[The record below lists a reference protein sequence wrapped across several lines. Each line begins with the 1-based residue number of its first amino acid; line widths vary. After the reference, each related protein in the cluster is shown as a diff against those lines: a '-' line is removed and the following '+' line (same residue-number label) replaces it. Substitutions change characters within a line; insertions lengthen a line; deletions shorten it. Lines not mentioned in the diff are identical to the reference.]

1 MTAMIKAILFD
12 FFNTLVCY
20 EPSREQVYSEMSKEL
35 GFNIEPRAF
44 SKPIQAADTFWR
56 AEERRSPI
64 EKRPQQE
71 KMAAY
76 IKYATMLFHGSGA
89 AIRPE
94 AGLEI
99 LLKLKQ
105 RKWEF
110 KLYED
115 SLPTLKILRGRG
127 LTLGLI
133 SNIGQGSEKI
143 FSDLGLIPHLD
154 FNVTSFEV
162 GCDKPDPRIFQA
174 ALKKARVMPEE
185 TLCLGD
191 QYEVDIVGAKGVGIN
206 AILLDRNNWFSEITD
221 CPRIR
226 TLPEITRYI

>member
-1 MTAMIKAILFD
+1 MIKAILFD
-12 FFNTLVCY
+12 FFNTLACY
-20 EPSREQVYSEMSKEL
+20 DPSREQIYSEMSKEL
-35 GFNIEPRAF
+35 GYNIEPKSF
-44 SKPIQAADTFWR
+44 SKPIQAADMFWR
-56 AEERRSPI
+56 TEERRSPI

-76 IKYATMLFHGSGA
+76 TKYATMLFDGAGA

-94 AGLEI
+94 SCLEI
-99 LLKLKQ
+99 LIKLRQ

-115 SLPTLKILRGRG
+115 SLPTLKILKGRG

-133 SNIGQGSEKI
+133 SNIGQESEKT
-143 FSDLGLIPHLD
+143 FTDLGLMPHLD

-185 TLCLGD
+185 ALCLGD

-206 AILLDRNNWFSEITD
+206 AILLDRNDWFAEVSE

-226 TLPEITRYI
+226 TLPEVTRYI